1 MGNYKSC
8 IRKNIEIYY
17 ELKNNKKIKDLI
29 LDEKIT
35 FKSHHIESWCFQL
48 KFKNKNYEKIGGI
61 SISVPPDAIGNRG
74 NEYNEPEEPTTLETA
89 LVDSDGELIY
99 IDELGYDDVKRF
111 YYFNDIELLVN
122 EIKELIT

>member
-1 MGNYKSC
+1 MGNSKSC

-17 ELKNNKKIKDLI
+17 ELKNNEKIKDLI
-29 LDEKIT
+29 LDGKIT

-74 NEYNEPEEPTTLETA
+74 NEYNEPEEPTTVETA
-89 LVDSDGELIY
+89 LVGSDGELIY

-122 EIKELIT
+122 EIKELIK